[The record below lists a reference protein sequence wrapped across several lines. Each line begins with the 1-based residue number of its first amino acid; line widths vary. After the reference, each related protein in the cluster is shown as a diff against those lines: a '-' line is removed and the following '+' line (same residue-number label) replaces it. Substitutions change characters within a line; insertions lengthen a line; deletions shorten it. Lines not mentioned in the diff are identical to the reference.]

1 MGIRVPQVMGVP
13 GEVEVD
19 SMVAPVAQAAI
30 IQTVVEVVPVTV
42 VLFVSERKYMHQRV
56 AATMDSH

>member
-1 MGIRVPQVMGVP
+1 MGIRVQQVKGGP

-19 SMVAPVAQAAI
+19 SMVAPVAQAVI

-42 VLFVSERKYMHQRV
+42 VLFVSERKYMHQHV